1 MTTFWLVAAALMA
14 VGVLMLAPALLR
26 RRATRDL
33 DRDAQNVA
41 IARERLRELEAER
54 DRGELT
60 PAAFGQAKLE
70 LERLLASDLAGGDE
84 TQTRRK
90 GDKAGPLALGALLI
104 LVPPV
109 TVGLYLALG
118 APQHVDVVGPG
129 AGSAAQ
135 VAAHGAEG
143 PQVNIE
149 ELLGRLEQRLAAN
162 PADPEGWAMLARS
175 YMALERHPDAVRAL
189 DKLRELVG
197 DEPAVLIPLADA
209 VAMTQGG
216 RMAGRPTE
224 LISKALEVDPENAIA
239 NWLAGNAASEA
250 ADWQAAIDHWRK
262 ALAQVGDDA
271 QSAEELQQRIAD
283 AEAKLGTSPAPAPV
297 ATTAPSTAQT
307 SDAPPANAVT
317 PPAPATAQTTAVP
330 AVVAEPASPQGEA
343 QNAPAVQVQVSLAP
357 ELQARVVPTDT
368 VFVFARAPAGPPMP
382 VAAVR
387 LQASQLP
394 LTVTLDDN
402 ASMMPAMRLS
412 QFPEVRIE
420 ARVAKAGTA
429 VAAPGDLRSQP
440 AMAKVGGGSPVA
452 LVIDTVQP

>member
-14 VGVLMLAPALLR
+14 AGVLMLAPALLQ
-26 RRATRDL
+26 RRATRDM

-60 PAAFGQAKLE
+60 PTAFEQARLE
-70 LERLLASDLAGGDE
+70 LERILASDLAGGSE
-84 TQTRRK
+84 AQTRRS
-90 GDKAGPLALGALLI
+90 GDKAGPLTLAALLVV
-104 LVPPV
+104 VPPI

-118 APQHVDVVGPG
+118 APQHVDVAGPG

-135 VAAHGAEG
+135 IAAHGATG
-143 PQVNIE
+143 PKMNIE
-149 ELLGRLEQRLAAN
+149 ELLGRLKQRLAEN
-162 PADPEGWAMLARS
+162 PNDPEGWAMLARS
-175 YMALERHPDAVRAL
+175 YMALERYADAVRAL

-239 NWLAGNAASEA
+239 NWLGGNAAAEA

-271 QSAEELQQRIAD
+271 QSAEELRQRIAD
-283 AEAKLGTSPAPAPV
+283 AEAKLGKS
-297 ATTAPSTAQT
+297 
-307 SDAPPANAVT
+307 
-317 PPAPATAQTTAVP
+317 PAPATAAAPTAPATATTQTTA
-330 AVVAEPASPQGEA
+330 ASPAAVAAPAPAAPPPQAAA
-343 QNAPAVQVQVSLAP
+343 QTAAAVQVQVSLAP
-357 ELQARVVPTDT
+357 ELQERVVPTDT

-402 ASMMPAMRLS
+402 ASVMPAMRLS

-420 ARVAKAGTA
+420 ARVAKGGTA
-429 VAAPGDLRSQP
+429 IAAPGDLRSQP
-440 AMAKVGGGSPVA
+440 ATVKVGSSAPVA
-452 LVIDTVQP
+452 VVIDTVQP